1 MTCMAWDKEPQQT
14 LKGRGHPQLKRNA
27 EEADTQRDRSCQK
40 IQRPNDGAG
49 LEHRS
54 PCPHDPASP
63 TAVPRLLGLR
73 SPSSSETGEQ
83 RALRPHSG
91 APGPPPCAPHG
102 RAPGRPGQP
111 RRSPPVALLLQQA
124 PEGLQVPH
132 IGCVMEPR
140 VLAVLQRVVTELLP
154 EPLLQ
159 IRTCT
164 EERGSCQLP
173 ETLPTPTR
181 RGRHLQG
188 PLPPELWKLPS
199 SEKYTKFPLMKVSTF
214 LTPKNNF

>member
-1 MTCMAWDKEPQQT
+1 MAWDKEPQQT

-63 TAVPRLLGLR
+63 TAVPRPSASVLPRPLKLESRGLFAR
-73 SPSSSETGEQ
+73 TAA
-83 RALRPHSG
+83 RL
-91 APGPPPCAPHG
+91 APAPHG

-132 IGCVMEPR
+132 VGCVMEPR

-188 PLPPELWKLPS
+188 PLPPKLWKLS
-199 SEKYTKFPLMKVSTF
+199 STEKYTKFPLMKVSTF
-214 LTPKNNF
+214 LTPKNNNF